1 MKIQKLMS
9 APAIH
14 CQSTDTLNAAARLLW
29 EHDCGALPVT
39 DSEGKLVG
47 IVTDRD
53 ICMAAYT
60 TGRALA
66 DIPVVST
73 MTKQVH
79 SCQAGEPIV
88 VAERLMRDHQVRR
101 IPVVDS
107 ENRPIGMLSLND
119 VARHAASSR
128 KMDGAEHGLTETMA
142 AICALRPSASTP
154 LASTRLPAP
163 IEAAFA

>member
-9 APAIH
+9 APAIQ
-14 CQSTDTLNAAARLLW
+14 CQSTDTLNSAAQLLW

-39 DSEGKLVG
+39 DSDGKLVG

-66 DIPVVST
+66 EIPVVST
-73 MTKQVH
+73 MAKQVY
-79 SCQAGEPIV
+79 SCQAGEPVV
-88 VAERLMRDHQVRR
+88 VAERLMRDHQIRR

-128 KMDGAEHGLTETMA
+128 RMDGAEHSLTQTMA
-142 AICALRPSASTP
+142 AVCALRSSAPTV
-154 LASTRLPAP
+154 LASTRLPVP
-163 IEAAFA
+163 TEEAFA

>member
-14 CQSTDTLNAAARLLW
+14 CQHTDTLNTAAQLLW
-29 EHDCGALPVT
+29 EHDCGVLPVT
-39 DSEGKLVG
+39 DSDGKLVG

-73 MTKQVH
+73 MVKQVY
-79 SCQAGEPIV
+79 SCQAGEPVV
-88 VAERLMRDHQVRR
+88 VAERLMRDHQIRR
-101 IPVVDS
+101 IPVVDPES
-107 ENRPIGMLSLND
+107 RPIGILSLND
-119 VARHAASSR
+119 VARHAASGR
-128 KMDGAEHGLTETMA
+128 KTDGAEHSLTETMA
-142 AICALRPSASTP
+142 AICSLRSSASTP
-154 LASTRLPAP
+154 LASTRSPAP
-163 IEAAFA
+163 IEEAFA